1 MTDQSHISEEVE
13 NYLRMSLLNRI
24 SPRAVRVLFDKELNP
39 SCLETL
45 ITRNKGKLSDL
56 KNKRFISAA
65 NWTLLFPSSG
75 M

>member
-1 MTDQSHISEEVE
+1 MTYQSHISEEVE

-24 SPRAVRVLFDKELNP
+24 SPKAVRVLFDKELNP

-45 ITRNKGKLSDL
+45 ITTNKGKLLDL
-56 KNKRFISAA
+56 KRRHFINAA
-65 NWTLLFPSSG
+65 NLKLLFPSSG